1 MEILPLDLEMQILLA
16 LQNEQMRNKEIVSL
30 LWEEQKKQDK
40 PPPHRKRSK
49 DSDAFRACK
58 VRVTKKLQTMT
69 KQKLLTREQPR
80 HRKVS
85 YSITEDGRQRLSR
98 VLLEKWL
105 SVMAPIEVQV
115 LLTLTHLL
123 ISIVHIATPY
133 EATLED
139 YINSLRDRLNR
150 EDILELAKDLMNDP
164 QKQYAQFYEHIKKF
178 ENKIILKMDS

>member
-1 MEILPLDLEMQILLA
+1 MEILPPDLEMRILLA
-16 LQNEQMRNKEIVSL
+16 LQNEQMRNREIVSL

-40 PPPHRKRSK
+40 HPPHRKRSK
-49 DSDAFRACK
+49 DSDAFRAFK
-58 VRVTKKLQTMT
+58 VRVTKKLLAMT
-69 KQKLLTREQPR
+69 KQGLLTRDQPR

-85 YSITEDGRQRLSR
+85 YSITKDGRQRLSR
-98 VLLEKWL
+98 FLLEKL
-105 SVMAPIEVQV
+105 VSLMRPIEVQV
-115 LLTLTHLL
+115 LMTLTHLL
-123 ISIVHIATPY
+123 ISIVYIVAPH

-139 YINSLRDRLNR
+139 YINLLRDQFNR